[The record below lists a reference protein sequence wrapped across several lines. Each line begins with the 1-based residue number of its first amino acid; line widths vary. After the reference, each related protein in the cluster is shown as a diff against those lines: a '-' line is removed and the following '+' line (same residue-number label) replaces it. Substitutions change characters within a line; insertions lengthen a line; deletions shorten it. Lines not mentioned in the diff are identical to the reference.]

1 MAGAGETANS
11 GPPEGG
17 RGGLSSGWAARCL
30 LRAARSGALA
40 SQADGQP
47 FASLVTPATAP
58 DGTVLM
64 LLSDLAEHSRHLRA
78 DPRCAVLVSG
88 PAQSA
93 NPQTT
98 PRLTVT
104 GVAEV
109 ADDPALRARYLAIHP
124 YAGLYAGFGDFH
136 LWRLV
141 PAAGLLV
148 GGFGRAAR
156 LRAASLL
163 PDPAAAAAVAA
174 AEAALI
180 AEANL
185 AHRALLARLAG
196 AAGGE
201 AWEVVAIDVDGFDV
215 APAGT
220 RPAAEAGPHAEPPA
234 TVRIPWSEPARGPED
249 VRDGWARLAVA
260 EAGKA

>member
-1 MAGAGETANS
+1 MGPADETANS
-11 GPPEGG
+11 SVPP
-17 RGGLSSGWAARCL
+17 RGAAGASSAWPARCL

-58 DGTVLM
+58 DGAVLL
-64 LLSDLAEHSRHLRA
+64 LLSDLAEHTRHLRA

-88 PAQSA
+88 PPQGA

-104 GVAEV
+104 GTAE
-109 ADDPALRARYLAIHP
+109 ATDDPALLARYLAIHP

-136 LWRLV
+136 IWRLA

-163 PDPAAAAAVAA
+163 PDPAAVAAVAA
-174 AEAALI
+174 AEAALV
-180 AEANL
+180 AEANRT
-185 AHRALLARLAG
+185 HRRLLARLAG
-196 AAGGE
+196 AAEGE
-201 AWEVVAIDVDGFDV
+201 AWEIVAIDVDGCDI
-215 APAGT
+215 APA
-220 RPAAEAGPHAEPPA
+220 AAGDPSPGIEPPA
-234 TVRIPWSEPARGPED
+234 TVRIAWSAPLRAPQDAARE
-249 VRDGWARLAVA
+249 WARLDA
-260 EAGKA
+260 

>member
-1 MAGAGETANS
+1 MPAGGAAG
-11 GPPEGG
+11 P
-17 RGGLSSGWAARCL
+17 SSAWPARCL

-47 FASLVTPATAP
+47 FASLVTPATAA
-58 DGTVLM
+58 DGAVLL
-64 LLSDLAEHSRHLRA
+64 LLSDLAEHTRHLRA

-88 PAQSA
+88 PSQGA

-104 GVAEV
+104 GTAEPT
-109 ADDPALRARYLAIHP
+109 DDPALQARYLAIHP
-124 YAGLYAGFGDFH
+124 YAALYAGFGDFH
-136 LWRLV
+136 LWRLA

-163 PDPAAAAAVAA
+163 PDPAAVAAMAAAQ
-174 AEAALI
+174 AELMAGTNR
-180 AEANL
+180 E
-185 AHRALLARLAG
+185 HPGLLARLAG

-201 AWEVVAIDVDGFDV
+201 AWEVVTIDVDGCDV
-215 APAGT
+215 A
-220 RPAAEAGPHAEPPA
+220 AAARDGASPEAEPTA
-234 TVRIPWSEPARGPED
+234 TIRIPWSASLRGPED
-249 VRDGWARLAVA
+249 VRREWARLAA
-260 EAGKA
+260 